1 MFEEF
6 RVQFAKDVTL
16 CFDLQPLG
24 HRELSNWVLPQ
35 QSGDSSFLPVFAF
48 CRLCSK
54 SKKQFNTKVNTEAR
68 QCLGVGLGRPK
79 LGFSIHN

>member
-6 RVQFAKDVTL
+6 RVQFAKDVKL

-24 HRELSNWVLPQ
+24 HGELSNWVPLQ
-35 QSGDSSFLPVFAF
+35 QAGDGSFLPMFAL

-54 SKKQFNTKVNTEAR
+54 SKKQFNTKVNTETR
-68 QCLGVGLGRPK
+68 QCLGAGLGCPK